1 MSRQEI
7 ATAEVESAMQKLV
20 PDDYLTELQ
29 HSHLND
35 IRLTLLD
42 VRGPSSGFSI
52 GDGPLRL
59 KITRLAYMGANESS
73 YSSLTNEYII
83 EGFHG
88 RKNAIRI
95 KATFELILASDS
107 ILSKEFL
114 MIYSRNSADM
124 QAWPYL
130 RELTQSL
137 TGRMGLPGLVL
148 PLLKD
153 ASQLDIPAKA
163 EK

>member
-7 ATAEVESAMQKLV
+7 TTVEVEAAMQKLV
-20 PDDYLTELQ
+20 PDDYLTELRR
-29 HSHLND
+29 SHLND

-59 KITRLAYMGANESS
+59 KIIRVAYMGVNESS
-73 YSSLTNEYII
+73 YSSLMNEYIV
-83 EGFHG
+83 EGFYG
-88 RKNAIRI
+88 RKNAVRI
-95 KATFELILASDS
+95 KATFELVLGSDS

-114 MIYSRNSADM
+114 MIYCRNSADM

-137 TGRMGLPGLVL
+137 TGRMGLPVLVL

-153 ASQLDIPAKA
+153 AAQLDIPTKA
-163 EK
+163 QK